1 MMRKTHIAI
10 GAVTTLVLLTDTTL
24 GVLPSIVGM
33 AGCVA
38 PDVDKKIRVKHRGI
52 SHSLIIVAVLYI
64 LISILN
70 KNIAIA
76 FCINYLLHIIAD
88 CLTVMGCPLLFP
100 FSNKNYGLKLFK
112 TNGFIEKIVYIII
125 LLVLISVLYR
135 LL

>member
-10 GAVTTLVLLTDTTL
+10 GAVTTLVLIADTNL
-24 GVLPSIVGM
+24 GTIPSIIGM

-88 CLTVMGCPLLFP
+88 CLTVMGCQLLFP